1 MQTAHAI
8 GWWYRQS
15 AHSRGPVWWQAHIHR
30 LLWRG
35 WGWRRALCSI
45 GSPRPWHHIA
55 SSQWAEVGPTTAAY
69 ARLNSDSGP
78 ALRLCANGSVQEPE
92 CLNSRRI
99 QRGTAVHGRD
109 VAHQPPSRVRADGAA
124 YGGGDPAV
132 DIAGQ
137 RRCSSRLR
145 GWRRMECLRA
155 AAEGSATRARRE
167 RAGGGAGST
176 CIGAGRSPPKGFPGE
191 GAIMRWALPAFR
203 VSARTPQQLL
213 RGGPASF
220 PALPGTRLVGA
231 MPASG
236 TPPVR
241 VGALPASRV
250 ACTRAGNFTHG
261 SSYGVESIKEEGA
274 S

>member
-15 AHSRGPVWWQAHIHR
+15 AHVLTPTR
-30 LLWRG
+30 L
-35 WGWRRALCSI
+35 RA
-45 GSPRPWHHIA
+45 PH
-55 SSQWAEVGPTTAAY
+55 
-69 ARLNSDSGP
+69 
-78 ALRLCANGSVQEPE
+78 CASVQTALSRSLTE

-176 CIGAGRSPPKGFPGE
+176 CIGAGRSPPKGVPGE

-203 VSARTPQQLL
+203 VSASQQLL

-220 PALPGTRLVGA
+220 PAMPGTRLVGA

>member
-55 SSQWAEVGPTTAAY
+55 SSQWAEVGLTTAAY
-69 ARLNSDSGP
+69 ARLNSDSVEGP

-176 CIGAGRSPPKGFPGE
+176 CIGAGRSPPKGVPGE
-191 GAIMRWALPAFR
+191 GA
-203 VSARTPQQLL
+203 
-213 RGGPASF
+213 SF
-220 PALPGTRLVGA
+220 PGQCQNSSTAPARGPSQLPGTARNSPRGGHACFRNSTVGPCQLPESRARGQETSRTDQA
-231 MPASG
+231 MASS
-236 TPPVR
+236 P
-241 VGALPASRV
+241 
-250 ACTRAGNFTHG
+250 
-261 SSYGVESIKEEGA
+261 
-274 S
+274 